1 MKDQAIYIVLKIV
14 IWLFSR
20 LPFRALQAVGW
31 ALSYVIPA
39 KKTQKI
45 IGANIKQCFP
55 ELDERAYRALVIS
68 TYRHFMVT
76 ALEMVSILGRDPNY
90 LIKQIVEVEGLEE
103 YEQALS
109 EAKGVMMLGSHIGCW
124 EIAAMY
130 LAKMTDVAML
140 YTPAKKPYIDRL
152 VLDARNK
159 LCKKMSPAN
168 AKGLKMMFQTIK
180 NHQIIA
186 LLTDQVPVGAAYNY
200 MDFFQRPVRS
210 MTLPDSVYKRFKP
223 AVFYM
228 YAVRRPNLDGLKLY
242 IQRIDHLIEQESE
255 KETAVMKVCGDML
268 EAAIH
273 KDPEQYQWSYKRFK
287 YPYDGV
293 DIYRHIHIKRK
304 ERV

>member
-1 MKDQAIYIVLKIV
+1 MKNAIIYRALKVV

-20 LPFRALQAVGW
+20 LPFSVLQKLGW
-31 ALSYVIPA
+31 AFSYIAPARKTKAVIS
-39 KKTQKI
+39 
-45 IGANIKQCFP
+45 ANLKQCFP
-55 ELDERAYRALVIS
+55 NLDEKKHHELVTLS
-68 TYRHFMVT
+68 FRHFMIT
-76 ALEMVSILGRDPNY
+76 ALEMVSVLGRSPHY
-90 LIKQIVEVEGLEE
+90 LIKQVVEVEGLEE
-103 YEQALS
+103 YQKVLDQEQ
-109 EAKGVMMLGSHIGCW
+109 GVMMLGAHIGCW

-130 LAKMTDVAML
+130 LAQTTDVAML

-152 VLDARNK
+152 VHDARNK

-168 AKGLKMMFQTIK
+168 AKGLKMIFQMIK
-180 NHQIIA
+180 NKQVVA
-186 LLTDQVPVGAAYNY
+186 LLTDQVPVGAAHNY

-228 YAVRRPNLDGLKLY
+228 YAARRHNLDGLKLY
-242 IQRIDHLIEQESE
+242 IQRIDHLIEQEPE
-255 KETAVMKVCGDML
+255 RETAVMKVCGDML
-268 EAAIH
+268 EAVIH

-293 DIYRHIHIKRK
+293 DIYRHIYIKRK